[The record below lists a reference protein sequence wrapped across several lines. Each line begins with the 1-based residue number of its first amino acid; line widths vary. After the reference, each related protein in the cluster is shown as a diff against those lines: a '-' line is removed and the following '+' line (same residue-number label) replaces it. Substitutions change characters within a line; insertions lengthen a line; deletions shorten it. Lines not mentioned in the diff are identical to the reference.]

1 MFPVLI
7 GFLGGWEHPGGLAS
21 GKAGWQESSLT
32 PHEGFVHSC
41 SWTARKRQHTVSQYV
56 AALLL
61 TKASAFRVA
70 CVLVNVHLPHAHS
83 SPLLPDSR
91 KCHHVVPATSSQG
104 NVSRGKRG
112 TLAGHWNY
120 CCPRQNRQLL
130 RLWGKTSLSSMVHRT
145 EREGAFQKRRWRCL
159 LVSRCSREIWSFP
172 KCLPSQRNSQSRART
187 THWGM
192 AGSEWSGC
200 ARPSPW
206 QVPHTPHTWKVQ
218 KHSWRDAQDKAFT
231 CSFLFPLFA
240 VNPFTQSFWFNYM
253 FIKWIT
259 CLLVSLRGLEPSHWF
274 DKPVWVL
281 KD

>member
-1 MFPVLI
+1 MGPQTGTMFPVLI
-7 GFLGGWEHPGGLAS
+7 GFLGGWEHPGRLAS

-32 PHEGFVHSC
+32 PREGFGHSC

-56 AALLL
+56 AALSL
-61 TKASAFRVA
+61 TQASAFRVA
-70 CVLVNVHLPHAHS
+70 CVLVNVHFPHAHS

-104 NVSRGKRG
+104 NVSRDKRR

-120 CCPRQNRQLL
+120 CSPWQNRQLL
-130 RLWGKTSLSSMVHRT
+130 GLWGKTSLSSMVHRT
-145 EREGAFQKRRWRCL
+145 EREVAFRKRRWRCL
-159 LVSRCSREIWSFP
+159 LVGRSSREIWSFP

-218 KHSWRDAQDKAFT
+218 KQRHSAQLKGCAGQSLYLFIPFPT
-231 CSFLFPLFA
+231 ICSQSLHSIFLIQLHVYQMDNVP
-240 VNPFTQSFWFNYM
+240 T
-253 FIKWIT
+253 
-259 CLLVSLRGLEPSHWF
+259 G
-274 DKPVWVL
+274 
-281 KD
+281 